1 MTFGEKIKDLRL
13 DARLTQ
19 SEVAKAVGISTR
31 AYQSYEQS
39 GTLPKS
45 RDVFVKLSELFNV
58 TTDWLMSDE
67 EHFILEA
74 GERYGSKGA
83 AQGKRLLSEMQAYLA
98 GGDLSEEERDEFMQ
112 SFMRM
117 WLKTKEYAKKKY
129 GKTTESEKKA

>member
-83 AQGKRLLSEMQAYLA
+83 AQGKRLLSEMQA
-98 GGDLSEEERDEFMQ
+98 
-112 SFMRM
+112 
-117 WLKTKEYAKKKY
+117 
-129 GKTTESEKKA
+129 